1 MRKLFLFILPFA
13 LIFLSC
19 TKAGKTEDPGNNYS
33 FAPNFT
39 LRDLKG
45 NEISLSDYRDKI
57 VILNFWTT
65 WCKPCRIEIPGFVEI
80 YEEYKDKGMEIL
92 GISLDRAG
100 SKQILKFVE
109 ENKMSYPV
117 LLGTKEIAM
126 DYEIQVIP
134 ITFII
139 DKKGKTRHKH
149 IGYMDKSVL
158 RRYFL
163 ELVSEYE

>member
-1 MRKLFLFILPFA
+1 

-45 NEISLSDYRDKI
+45 NEISLSDYRGKI

-65 WCKPCRIEIPGFVEI
+65 WCKPCRVEIPGFVEI
-80 YEEYKDKGMEIL
+80 YEEYKNKGMEIL

-100 SKQILKFVE
+100 SEQILKFVE
-109 ENKMSYPV
+109 ENKISYPV
-117 LLGTKEIAM
+117 LLGTKEIAT

-134 ITFII
+134 ITYII

-149 IGYMDKSVL
+149 IGYMDKNVL
-158 RRYFL
+158 IRYFL

>member
-1 MRKLFLFILPFA
+1 MRKLFLFILPFV

-45 NEISLSDYRDKI
+45 NEISLSDYRGKI

-65 WCKPCRIEIPGFVEI
+65 WCKPCRVEIPGFVEI
-80 YEEYKDKGMEIL
+80 YEEYKNKGMEIL

-100 SKQILKFVE
+100 SEQILKFVE
-109 ENKMSYPV
+109 ENKISYPV
-117 LLGTKEIAM
+117 LLGTKKIAT

-134 ITFII
+134 ITYII

-149 IGYMDKSVL
+149 IGYMDKNVL
-158 RRYFL
+158 IRYFL